1 MNMEIKR
8 SLLRQFECRM
18 ENNFQTQSILE
29 ESLLR
34 TKSRYKVGT
43 VSVAGWQLLTD
54 QGESTVFVL
63 VANFYSLTT
72 KNISAGSLPLGDWL
86 GHYKAFTEVGILP
99 TWESGCL
106 LVMIG
111 KFWQGYKRT
120 QSASEPLFWAC
131 FCGHGAKSLTFCLRQ
146 GSTET
151 ASEIRMILIKNLMS
165 GSIPASDWR
174 R

>member
-1 MNMEIKR
+1 
-8 SLLRQFECRM
+8 M

-86 GHYKAFTEVGILP
+86 GHYKVFTEVGIFAYL
-99 TWESGCL
+99 GVRM
-106 LVMIG
+106 LVSDD
-111 KFWQGYKRT
+111 R
-120 QSASEPLFWAC
+120 EV
-131 FCGHGAKSLTFCLRQ
+131 LTRL
-146 GSTET
+146 
-151 ASEIRMILIKNLMS
+151 
-165 GSIPASDWR
+165 
-174 R
+174 